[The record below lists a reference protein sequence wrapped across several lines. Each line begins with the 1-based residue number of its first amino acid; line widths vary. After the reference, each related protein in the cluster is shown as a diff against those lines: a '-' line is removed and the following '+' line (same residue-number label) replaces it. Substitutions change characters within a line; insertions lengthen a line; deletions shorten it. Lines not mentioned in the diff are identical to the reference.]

1 MRVLAG
7 GYKSTDDYIKTAP
20 KFRVKDTSWKW
31 VDIDSNLEEWI
42 TEFKRCA
49 YYAFMMTGVTGWEDF
64 KRVARYGVY

>member
-1 MRVLAG
+1 MIISRLLQNSG
-7 GYKSTDDYIKTAP
+7 LKIHPG
-20 KFRVKDTSWKW
+20 R